1 MATASNADLSPHQQA
16 MLEVWERH
24 LRAEFADHSA
34 DAAIET
40 MSAAPHLNHVPVM
53 TGGVGRDEIGTFYAT
68 RFIPKMPPDA
78 EIELLSRTIGQDRIV
93 DELIFKCTHTVAM
106 DWYLP
111 GVAPTGRRI
120 EVPTVAIVRFRDGAI
135 ESEHIYWDQA
145 SVLVQIGLLEPG
157 SLPVAGVEATLKLR
171 DPERPSNTLIARAE
185 SRGQASA

>member
-1 MATASNADLSPHQQA
+1 MATLTDAELTPRQRA

-34 DAAIET
+34 DAAIAT
-40 MSAAPHLNHVPVM
+40 MSATPHLNHVPVM
-53 TGGVGRDEIGTFYAT
+53 TGGVGRDAIRQFYAT
-68 RFIPKMPPDA
+68 RFIPQMPPDTT
-78 EIELLSRTIGQDRIV
+78 IELISRTIGHDQIV
-93 DELIFKCTHTVAM
+93 DEMIFKCTHTVAM

-145 SVLVQIGLLEPG
+145 SVLVQIGLLDAG
-157 SLPVAGVEATLKLR
+157 KLPVAGVETALKLR
-171 DPERPSNTLIARAE
+171 DPERPSNALIARAD
-185 SRGQASA
+185 RARA